1 MFPRAWGADVEP
13 TPKKIE
19 YPRLESHTKDKDGT
33 WHSLSLYVDKTNQ
46 PMGRFVVENKV
57 KGISEKHDLQYQLN
71 GKVLQANVQR
81 DSGKQM
87 IIVIKPNDNQL
98 KSSVFNGKAPVSVNG
113 YSRNQTSAGFAS
125 LMPVVENS
133 LLKPNKTMQ
142 ERGSKDRTVQFLQK
156 NFNVNPVQQKGLN
169 R

>member
-19 YPRLESHTKDKDGT
+19 YPRLESHTKDKEGT
-33 WHSLSLYVDKTNQ
+33 WHSLSLYVDKTNT

-81 DSGKQM
+81 DSGKQT
-87 IIVIKPNDNQL
+87 IIVIKTNDNHL
-98 KSSVFNGKAPVSVNG
+98 KNSIFNDK
-113 YSRNQTSAGFAS
+113 
-125 LMPVVENS
+125 MPVIENG

-142 ERGSKDRTVQFLQK
+142 ERGLKDRTVQFLQQK
-156 NFNVNPVQQKGLN
+156 LNINPVQQKGLN